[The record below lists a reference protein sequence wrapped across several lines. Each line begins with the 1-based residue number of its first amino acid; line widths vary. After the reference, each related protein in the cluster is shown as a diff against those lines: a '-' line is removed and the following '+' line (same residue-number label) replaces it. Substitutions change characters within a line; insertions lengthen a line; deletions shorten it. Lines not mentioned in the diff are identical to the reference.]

1 MISVIIPLYN
11 KVNTVER
18 AVRSV
23 LDQTVSEFELIV
35 VNNGSTD
42 GSEDV
47 VKRIDD
53 PRIILISQPNQ
64 GVSMARNKGVAI
76 ARGVYVAFLDADD
89 EWRPT
94 FLETVLRMR
103 EKYPDCAVFAT
114 AYQRC
119 NARGVLTDIRLQQV
133 PVSETFILDNYFEVA
148 ATSDPPFCSISV
160 MVKKAALQAIGGFP
174 KGIHQGED
182 LLTWARLAANFKVA
196 YCRIPQ
202 SIFYTGEDS
211 SMDKPK
217 RVPSEADEVGA
228 ALESL
233 YNEHPDLT
241 GIRQYLSHWHKMRAS
256 IYLRLP
262 NASRNC
268 RKEIREAQRWHKNR
282 KLIIYKILL
291 FLPYTLRIKLLRKL

>member
-76 ARGVYVAFLDADD
+76 AKGDYVAFLDADD

-119 NARGVLTDIRLQQV
+119 NAR
-133 PVSETFILDNYFEVA
+133 
-148 ATSDPPFCSISV
+148 
-160 MVKKAALQAIGGFP
+160 
-174 KGIHQGED
+174 
-182 LLTWARLAANFKVA
+182 
-196 YCRIPQ
+196 
-202 SIFYTGEDS
+202 
-211 SMDKPK
+211 
-217 RVPSEADEVGA
+217 
-228 ALESL
+228 
-233 YNEHPDLT
+233 
-241 GIRQYLSHWHKMRAS
+241 WHG
-256 IYLRLP
+256 
-262 NASRNC
+262 C
-268 RKEIREAQRWHKNR
+268 C
-282 KLIIYKILL
+282 
-291 FLPYTLRIKLLRKL
+291 